1 VSDFVASPTQP
12 RFNWADF
19 VLGLAS
25 ACLLLLLMSITVVD
39 VALRYLFAA
48 PLRGAFELTEL
59 ALLILI
65 FAGLPLVSRA
75 NEHVTIDFIDHILP
89 GRAQNIVVR
98 AIHGISAAAML
109 LLAWFIWLKAQKI
122 GDYGDMTDSLQISM
136 APFVYFMAVMIAATG
151 AVHIWKILAPGP
163 PMPPSMT

>member
-1 VSDFVASPTQP
+1 VSNSVANPVQS

-19 VLGLAS
+19 ALGVAS
-25 ACLLLLLMSITVVD
+25 ASLLILLMAITVAD
-39 VALRYLFAA
+39 VTLRYLFAA

-89 GRAQNIVVR
+89 GRVQDIVVR
-98 AIHGISAAAML
+98 AIHGICAAAML

-122 GDYGDMTDSLQISM
+122 GAYGDITDSLQIPM
-136 APFVYFMAVMIAATG
+136 APFVYFMAAMIAATG
-151 AVHIWKILAPGP
+151 AVHIWKIVAPGTP
-163 PMPPSMT
+163 TPPSMT